1 MPHENQHTLFSHSPL
16 PHKTPTFLPLTLQAK
31 AAVTTGVVASV
42 IIGVVLAAIFISTSC
57 CCPPKVPYSSKMA
70 EWRPNA
76 EKAFTPLAVGAF
88 FQSLGLITGFA
99 APAIPWMSV
108 GATASIPYF
117 SAGANVIF
125 TAMLITA
132 EASFTAGGTITITY
146 SVVNP
151 LGIAGAVIA
160 YVSVIFLIMHR
171 LLIRSVQRVI
181 NFLTKI
187 TMSRR
192 TPNADRTGGF

>member
-1 MPHENQHTLFSHSPL
+1 
-16 PHKTPTFLPLTLQAK
+16 
-31 AAVTTGVVASV
+31 
-42 IIGVVLAAIFISTSC
+42 
-57 CCPPKVPYSSKMA
+57 MA

-88 FQSLGLITGFA
+88 FQSLGVITGFA

-108 GATASIPYF
+108 GATSSISYF
-117 SAGANVIF
+117 SAGVNVIA
-125 TAMLITA
+125 TAMLVTW
-132 EASFTAGGTITITY
+132 EAPVTAGGTTTISY
-146 SVVNP
+146 SIVNP